1 MNKESE
7 PKIVKLI
14 IIQGIVGSGK
24 SYLAKKMLKRYGT
37 KDTIIVSRDA
47 IRSSMGVYWVASRE
61 KLVTSIEDYMIVNGL
76 SQGYTVIVDDTNLNP
91 KTIQKLEAVARKFKV
106 GVKYEVIKVSPITA
120 FISVLWRTILGGRF
134 VSYNIIKNFYTRY
147 EKIIGV

>member
-1 MNKESE
+1 MNKELE
-7 PKIVKLI
+7 LKIAKLI

-24 SYLAKKMLKRYGT
+24 SRLAKKILKNYGS

-76 SQGYTVIVDDTNLNP
+76 SQGYTVIVDDNNLNP
-91 KTIQKLEAVARKFKV
+91 KIIQKLEAIARKFKV
-106 GVKYEVIKVSPITA
+106 GIKYEVIRISPIKA
-120 FISVLWRTILGGRF
+120 FMSILWRTILGGRF
-134 VSYNIIKNFYTRY
+134 VSYKIIKNFYTRY
-147 EKIIGV
+147 EKIIGI